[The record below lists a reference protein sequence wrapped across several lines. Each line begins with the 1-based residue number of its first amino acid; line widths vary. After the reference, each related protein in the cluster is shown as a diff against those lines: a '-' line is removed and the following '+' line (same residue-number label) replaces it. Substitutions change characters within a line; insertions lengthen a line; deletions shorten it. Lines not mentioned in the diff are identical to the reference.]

1 MSDPNDKF
9 LSRNERGVKKMIAIG
24 ALLSSY
30 SLSVVASVVE
40 GETTVPFSLLLE
52 SEEFREIA
60 QKANT
65 LSEVV
70 DWVNENY

>member
-1 MSDPNDKF
+1 
-9 LSRNERGVKKMIAIG
+9 MIAIG